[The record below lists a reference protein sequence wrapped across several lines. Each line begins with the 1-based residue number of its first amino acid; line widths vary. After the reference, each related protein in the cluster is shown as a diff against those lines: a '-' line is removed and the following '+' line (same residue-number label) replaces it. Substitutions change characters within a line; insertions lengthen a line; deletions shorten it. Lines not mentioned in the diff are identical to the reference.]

1 MEYEDIPKYIKR
13 YSFDSKMRACY
24 KYSIALIEFLAVK
37 HPTEWSKQI
46 LPWELETFLLFA
58 VNFKEYQDIDI
69 LQNNERRYK
78 EFINAIRKKAPNE
91 QIISQ
96 GKDKTRDLIMMHLA
110 LIQFEL
116 QESKLYKYY
125 RFNYFFSYENSAKDI
140 NMKESFFTKFGVY
153 YNEVWS
159 FGLKLNAILSIQRGF
174 NTITEQLVQQYI
186 KVMPLLTITRNQ
198 YRDLLS
204 IYSKN
209 INDYEFCLR
218 PSYSY
223 LFIEDEIG
231 GVYMPLPHLLY
242 RATTSSLLYRLTDSN
257 LPLKDK
263 IGRYLIQ
270 DYLESILIASKA
282 YEEVVPEKKYKSNGT
297 DCDTPDVM
305 LRAGSSFLFF
315 ESKST
320 VPPMKM
326 RIFDEAARKEHVC
339 RLGIAVD
346 QLYKQLKKFIDGEF
360 NFFIDTQVGQVDQ
373 SHVWGVVTVLEESY
387 VSREEIY
394 DEFTRISKITK
405 ESEIFKW
412 VISHIKIIS
421 LYDVEKFS
429 FIGESIIGE
438 LEKIE
443 DDKNPYEYALMS
455 SPAGTIIN
463 PDVLAFKKNIK
474 KRIGELKSEI
484 K

>member
-13 YSFDSKMRACY
+13 YSFNSKMRACY

-69 LQNNERRYK
+69 LQNDERRYK

-96 GKDKTRDLIMMHLA
+96 GKDKTRDLVMMHLA

-125 RFNYFFSYENSAKDI
+125 RFNYFFSYENPEINI
-140 NMKESFFTKFGVY
+140 NMKEEFFAKFGVFY
-153 YNEVWS
+153 DEVWS
-159 FGLKLNAILSIQRGF
+159 FGIKLNAILSIQKGF

-204 IYSKN
+204 IYSN
-209 INDYEFCLR
+209 SINDYEFCLR

-223 LFIEDEIG
+223 LFIDDEVG

-263 IGRYLIQ
+263 IGKHLIQ
-270 DYLESILIASKA
+270 DYLERILAASKA
-282 YEEVVPEKKYKSNGT
+282 YDEVIPEKKYKLHGT
-297 DCDTPDVM
+297 HCDTPDVM
-305 LRAGSSFLFF
+305 IRTGNSFLFF

-320 VPPMKM
+320 VPPMKL
-326 RIFDEAARKEHVC
+326 RKFDKEVQNDHIS
-339 RLGIAVD
+339 RLGTAVD
-346 QLYKQLKKFIDGEF
+346 QLNKQIQRFINGEF
-360 NFFIDTQVGQVDQ
+360 NFFN
-373 SHVWGVVTVLEESY
+373 
-387 VSREEIY
+387 
-394 DEFTRISKITK
+394 KI
-405 ESEIFKW
+405 
-412 VISHIKIIS
+412 
-421 LYDVEKFS
+421 
-429 FIGESIIGE
+429 
-438 LEKIE
+438 
-443 DDKNPYEYALMS
+443 
-455 SPAGTIIN
+455 
-463 PDVLAFKKNIK
+463 
-474 KRIGELKSEI
+474 KRCR
-484 K
+484 